1 MSFSTGTNDAR
12 WIPFVRKNIEIDNK
26 YRIQSLLGSGGEGAV
41 FLADIVLENQ
51 LFGQVALK
59 LRETDFEN
67 GDLLQRQMK
76 ELKAAMTLN
85 HPNLLR
91 GLVPGKYSNGFHDYL
106 YLVMD
111 RAEGTLDEEIS
122 PDTPMSEQET
132 REVVQSIGSALAYLH
147 NEERFAHRDVKPGN
161 ILRVGEVW
169 KLGDFG
175 LVREV
180 GEDDDLRTGTLHCT
194 PAYTPPEFF
203 IEQRISLAWDVWSLG
218 VIIVEMLTG
227 KQPFSGSKTTQIM
240 DQVRQVD
247 SIHLDKG
254 LSAPFDEIVRGCLI
268 KDHTARWT
276 ADQVLKALNNKS
288 VNLPTPVSPD
298 PPVPQPPV
306 QTKPQIINGGKSQP
320 VPKVPIIRHIIQSVS
335 DAWIRCVSFS
345 PDGTRLLCSGGHK
358 TVDVWDLLWDLQ
370 KMKKVIRLPKQN
382 SWVYAV
388 SFSPDGKCCLSGNDE
403 AILCLWDIETGQEI
417 RRFEGHEAPIRSVT
431 FSPDGKFALSASDD
445 KTVRWWDIEKGGE
458 ICCLR
463 RHWRPVYS
471 VAFSPDGSQAIS
483 GCGDK
488 IMRLWNLKNAWETK
502 RFEGHDGSISS
513 VAFSLDGESVLSGSF
528 DKTVRLWS
536 AVTGQEIRCF
546 QGHTERVLS
555 VAFSPDGSRIVS
567 GSTDKTLRL
576 WDANTGQEICRCE
589 GHTRDVWSVAF
600 SPDGCRAVSG
610 SHDKTVRVWKLPI

>member
-1 MSFSTGTNDAR
+1 MTSSTGTNDAH
-12 WIPFVRKNIEIDNK
+12 WTPFVRNHIEIDNK

-41 FLADIVLENQ
+41 FLAYIVLDNQ

-59 LRETDFEN
+59 LRPTDFQ
-67 GDLLQRQMK
+67 DSDILQRDMK
-76 ELKAAMTLN
+76 EFKASMTLN

-91 GLVPGKYSNGFHDYL
+91 GLVPGKYTNGFHDYL

-111 RAEGTLDEEIS
+111 RAEGTLDERIS
-122 PDTPMSEQET
+122 RDTPLSEQET

-180 GEDDDLRTGTLHCT
+180 NDDDDLRTGTLKGT
-194 PAYTPPEFF
+194 PAYAPPESYHGK
-203 IEQRISLAWDVWSLG
+203 ISLAWDVWSLG

-227 KQPFSGSKTTQIM
+227 KQPFRGSKTTQIM
-240 DQVRQVD
+240 DQVQQVD
-247 SIHLDKG
+247 SIHLDKD
-254 LSAPFDEIVRGCLI
+254 LPAPFDEIVRGCLI

-288 VNLPTPVSPD
+288 VNVPTPVSPD

-306 QTKPQIINGGKSQP
+306 QTKPQIINGGKPQP
-320 VPKVPIIRHIIQSVS
+320 VPKLPIIRHIIQSVS

-345 PDGTRLLCSGGHK
+345 PDGSRLLCSGGHK
-358 TVDVWDLLWDLQ
+358 TVDVWDILWADQ
-370 KMKKVIRLPKQN
+370 KMKKFIRLPNQN

-445 KTVRWWDIEKGGE
+445 NTVRLWDVNTGEQIRCQKHWAQVYSVAFSSDGTKALSGSADKSMRLWNVNTEITKRFKGHDE
-458 ICCLR
+458 RIS
-463 RHWRPVYS
+463 S
-471 VAFSPDGSQAIS
+471 VAFSPDG
-483 GCGDK
+483 K
-488 IMRLWNLKNAWETK
+488 T
-502 RFEGHDGSISS
+502 
-513 VAFSLDGESVLSGSF
+513 VLSSSY
-528 DKTVRLWS
+528 DKTVRLWN
-536 AVTGQEIRCF
+536 AGTGKEIRCF
-546 QGHTERVLS
+546 QGHTDKVLS
-555 VAFSPDGSRIVS
+555 VAFSPDNSRILS
-567 GSTDKTLRL
+567 GSTDQTLRL
-576 WDANTGQEICRCE
+576 WNANTGQEICRCE
-589 GHTRDVWSVAF
+589 GHTGDVWSVAF
-600 SPDGCRAVSG
+600 SPDGRRAVSG
-610 SHDKTVRVWKLPI
+610 SHDKTVRVWELPV